1 MGVKKYTSLLVAAT
15 LLSGCS
21 VAPAPADDLSD
32 NHVDNHVDNQSGA
45 YVADPAFDN
54 DTWQTNVSRAEVI
67 ETALAKTFRYLE
79 SRQNEIDYTVV
90 NVHIDPVIPEEHH
103 EWIDKLGKDAML
115 AAPGLD
121 GRFDVIIGMDTDFMH
136 AVVSE
141 KGLEMP
147 VKTDHSGSRPCP
159 YSYGG
164 CTSATSLWAGW
175 ANQPLDR
182 LDENLGISRNVLHE
196 AMHAIQDDM
205 DPLAGGQVPPRDME
219 NFRPVWLTE
228 GSAEFWSYALADY
241 VGLRKYGHGSERIE
255 YTPLVKTEEWG
266 GNDDEPY
273 EWGQVAWEYLIAHKG
288 FEVYLDV
295 YSNLGEGM
303 HFDDAFE
310 AAAGIGL
317 KDFYATFDLWVVDHV
332 AD

>member
-1 MGVKKYTSLLVAAT
+1 MKKYISLLVAVT
-15 LLSGCS
+15 LLSGCQS
-21 VAPAPADDLSD
+21 APEPTDDLPDS
-32 NHVDNHVDNQSGA
+32 HVDNQTVA
-45 YVADPAFDN
+45 YVADPIFDN
-54 DTWQTNVSRAEVI
+54 DTWQTGVSRTEVI
-67 ETALAKTFRYLE
+67 ETALAKTFRYLK
-79 SRQNEIDYTVV
+79 SRQNEIDYSVV

-121 GRFDVIIGMDTDFMH
+121 GDFDVIVGMSTDFMH
-136 AVVSE
+136 AVV
-141 KGLEMP
+141 LENSLDMP
-147 VKTDHSGSRPCP
+147 VKTDENGSVPCP

-164 CTSATSLWAGW
+164 CTSQTSLWAGW

-196 AMHAIQDDM
+196 AMHALQDDM
-205 DPLAGGQVPPRDME
+205 DPLVGGQVPPRDME

-241 VGLRKYGHGSERIE
+241 TGRRTYGHGSEKLE
-255 YTPLVKTEEWG
+255 YKPLVQTEEWE

-273 EWGQVAWEYLIAHKG
+273 EWGQVAMEYLIAHKG

-295 YSNLGEGM
+295 YSNLGNGM
-303 HFDDAFE
+303 HFDDAFQN
-310 AAAGIGL
+310 AVGISL
-317 KDFYATFDLWVVDHV
+317 EDFYEVFDPWVVDHV
-332 AD
+332 VG